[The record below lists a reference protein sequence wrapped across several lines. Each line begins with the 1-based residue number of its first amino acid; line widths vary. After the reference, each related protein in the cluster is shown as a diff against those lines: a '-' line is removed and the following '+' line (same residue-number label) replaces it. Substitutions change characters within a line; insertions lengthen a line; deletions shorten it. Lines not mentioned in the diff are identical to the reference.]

1 MAEAQAPAAPAPAAP
16 PPPPVNRGVP
26 DPVLRIQAI
35 LDAER
40 EPAPEQQQAAPQLG
54 EAPGTEAA
62 QPEADAPAGP
72 NKQAEGEEQ
81 QEPEGGEDS
90 TPAPAEIPLD
100 QLESVELEVTTKGEN
115 GADVVEKLPIKE
127 LKLGYMRQKDYQRK
141 TAEVANQ
148 RREVES
154 KIRQGVEGER
164 TQYVQTLQQ
173 LQQIVVDSVAP
184 ELKNVDWNHLAQN
197 DTYEYVRLR
206 NRADQ
211 INQVLSQVQAKQQ
224 EAAAKAKADRDA
236 AMRETAIK
244 ARETLEADIPGFDDG
259 LYQTLLKSGE
269 SVGYKPEEVA
279 TWVDARAIK
288 LLHKAHLYDQLQA
301 GKTAPAPVKKVAVP
315 PKVIKP
321 GTAGNVSRAQQQDS
335 NAMKRLQGSGKIED
349 AAAVIRSRLG

>member
-1 MAEAQAPAAPAPAAP
+1 MSEAQPAPAAPAPAPAP
-16 PPPPVNRGVP
+16 APSNDQRGIP

-35 LDAER
+35 LDAEN
-40 EPAPEQQQAAPQLG
+40 APPEQQAAPQLG
-54 EAPGTEAA
+54 EATGTEAA
-62 QPEADAPAGP
+62 QPEPDAPAGP
-72 NKQAEGEEQ
+72 NKQEEGEQVEQ
-81 QEPEGGEDS
+81 EEQV
-90 TPAPAEIPLD
+90 APAEIPLD

-115 GADVVEKLPIKE
+115 GTDVVEKLPIKE

-148 RREVES
+148 RREVEA

-211 INQVLSQVQAKQQ
+211 INQVLSQVQTKQK
-224 EAAAKAKADRDA
+224 EAAEKAKADREA

-244 ARETLEADIPGFDDG
+244 ARETLESDIPGFDDG

-269 SVGYKPEEVA
+269 SVGFKPEEVA

-288 LLHKAHLYDQLQA
+288 LLHKAHLYDQLQS
-301 GKTAPAPVKKVAVP
+301 GKTPPAPVKKVAVP

-321 GTAGNVSRAQQQDS
+321 GPAANVSRAQQQDA
-335 NAMKRLQGSGKIED
+335 NAMKRLVGSGKIED